1 MEYVSTNPLTMQ
13 TGVGSAATTLL
24 SLGSL
29 AIVKGKPFMLSE
41 WNEYGEHPFHS
52 TAFVQTAA
60 YACLND
66 WDGLILYN
74 HHTSETLG

>member
-13 TGVGSAATTLL
+13 TGAGSAATTLL

-41 WNEYGEHPFHS
+41 WNEYGS
-52 TAFVQTAA
+52 
-60 YACLND
+60 
-66 WDGLILYN
+66 ILSIPRRLCRWQ
-74 HHTSETLG
+74 HMPA

>member
-1 MEYVSTNPLTMQ
+1 M
-13 TGVGSAATTLL
+13 ATTLL
-24 SLGSL
+24 NLASV

-52 TAFVQTAA
+52 TAYVHTVA

-66 WDGLILYN
+66 WDGLMGCFRRCCRCREITKDIKSSGF
-74 HHTSETLG
+74 HGA

>member
-13 TGVGSAATTLL
+13 TGGIGGNNPL

-41 WNEYGEHPFHS
+41 WNEYGS
-52 TAFVQTAA
+52 
-60 YACLND
+60 
-66 WDGLILYN
+66 ILSIPRRLCRWQ
-74 HHTSETLG
+74 HMPA